1 MYCSHSSSLK
11 RFATENAEIL
21 ASHNSDAQP
30 IESRCRE
37 YNTRGVDITI
47 VVIRV
52 LFSYGYTLKCD
63 STTSKRVKAILEVA
77 SRDLGFDQSSD
88 WKLKRHIYTA
98 WGRNPGTSHTFTF
111 RYILWEPRLNH
122 VLAYHAAFQ
131 LVSFHAFIQ
140 RETSRDF
147 EYKLL
152 EKANQIFQW
161 KNTPRYSGQSPLSEF
176 IWSHFQPYPLDGVT
190 YQLTGPEFLLVR
202 YTVREAPGQTIQ
214 HSAPSIAK
222 CQQHRRLMVNG
233 FLGDALPSTS
243 CVWWSG

>member
-21 ASHNSDAQP
+21 A
-30 IESRCRE
+30 
-37 YNTRGVDITI
+37 
-47 VVIRV
+47 RV

-122 VLAYHAAFQ
+122 VFAYHPAFQ

-190 YQLTGPEFLLVR
+190 YQLTGQLPEFLLVR